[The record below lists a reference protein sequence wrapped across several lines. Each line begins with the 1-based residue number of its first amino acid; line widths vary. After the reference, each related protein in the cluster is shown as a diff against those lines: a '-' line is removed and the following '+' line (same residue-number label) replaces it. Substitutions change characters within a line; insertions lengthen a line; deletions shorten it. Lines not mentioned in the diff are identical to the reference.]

1 MHEST
6 FDLLARK
13 ASAVQDRRTSLKAV
27 GAAAVVAAAGL
38 AAPRAAEAS
47 KAGKKA
53 RKRCQQQV
61 GACKSEF
68 EKACEGNE
76 TCLSLTTCCDF
87 LRNCDAAGQIKCIT
101 DIL

>member
-1 MHEST
+1 MHETT
-6 FDLLARK
+6 FDVLARR
-13 ASAVQDRRTSLKAV
+13 ASAAHDRRASLKAL
-27 GAAAVVAAAGL
+27 GAAAAG
-38 AAPRAAEAS
+38 

-53 RKRCQQQV
+53 RKMCQRQV

-68 EKACEGNE
+68 DKACEGAE
-76 TCLSLTTCCDF
+76 VCLSLATCCDF

>member
-1 MHEST
+1 MHETT
-6 FDLLARK
+6 FDVLARR
-13 ASAVQDRRTSLKAV
+13 ASAAHDRRASLKAL
-27 GAAAVVAAAGL
+27 GAAAVVAAL
-38 AAPRAAEAS
+38 AAPRAADAG

-53 RKRCQQQV
+53 RKMCQRQV

-68 EKACEGNE
+68 DKACEGAE
-76 TCLSLTTCCDF
+76 VCLSLATCCDF